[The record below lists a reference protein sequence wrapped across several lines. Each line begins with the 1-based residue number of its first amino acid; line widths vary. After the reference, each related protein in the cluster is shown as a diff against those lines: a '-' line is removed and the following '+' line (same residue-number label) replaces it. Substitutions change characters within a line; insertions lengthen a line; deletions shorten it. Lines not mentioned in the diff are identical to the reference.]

1 MLHFSRT
8 RVFFWGAPGL
18 PLTVTDRFRLDG
30 RTALVTGAGRGIGRA
45 CAIALAQAGAEVW
58 LIARTRDEIEQA
70 AAEIRAAGGKAHA
83 VACDVL
89 SAAEVKKVV
98 MAMPVLDVLVNNA
111 GSNIPEPFVEVS
123 EAHLDRLLDLNV
135 RAAFLVAQAAAKKML
150 EAPERRQRGGA
161 ILHMS
166 SQMGH
171 VGAVNRTVY
180 CMTKHALEGLTKAM
194 AALGSFNYNAAKAA
208 VIMMTRSAAL
218 ELAPH
223 GIRVVS
229 IAPTFVETPLYN
241 QLAAAKPGFAQWVK
255 ERIPAGGVGR
265 AEDVASAVVFA
276 ASPAA
281 ALVTGSSLLVDG
293 GWTAQ

>member
-1 MLHFSRT
+1 VAAS
-8 RVFFWGAPGL
+8 
-18 PLTVTDRFRLDG
+18 DRFRLDD

-58 LIARTRDEIEQA
+58 LIARTQDEIEQA
-70 AAEIRAAGGKAHA
+70 AAEIRAAGGKARAA
-83 VACDVL
+83 VCDVL
-89 SAAEVKKVV
+89 SSFAVNKVIA
-98 MAMPVLDVLVNNA
+98 AMPVLDILVNNA

-123 EAHLDRLLDLNV
+123 EEHLDRILSLNV

-150 EAPERRQRGGA
+150 QAPERRQRGGA

-180 CMTKHALEGLTKAM
+180 CMSKHALEGLTKAM
-194 AALGSFNYNAAKAA
+194 
-208 VIMMTRSAAL
+208 AL

-229 IAPTFVETPLYN
+229 VAPGAIETPINRDVLDDPD
-241 QLAAAKPGFAQWVK
+241 QKRAVL
-255 ERIPAGGVGR
+255 EEIPLGR
-265 AEDVASAVVFA
+265 WGTVDDVAKAIAWV
-276 ASPAA
+276 ASDQAGY
-281 ALVTGSSLLVDG
+281 VTGATLFVDG
-293 GWTAQ
+293 GMTLYPKFV

>member
-1 MLHFSRT
+1 MAGDIMS
-8 RVFFWGAPGL
+8 
-18 PLTVTDRFRLDG
+18 RFRLDG

-58 LIARTRDEIEQA
+58 LAARTRDEIEQVA
-70 AAEIRAAGGKAHA
+70 SEIRASGAGAHA
-83 VACDVL
+83 VACDVTN
-89 SAAEVKKVV
+89 SKDVQKIISSI
-98 MAMPVLDVLVNNA
+98 PVLDVLVNNA

-123 EAHLDRLLDLNV
+123 EEHLDQLLDLNV

-150 EAPERRQRGGA
+150 ESKARGGA
-161 ILHMS
+161 IINMS

-171 VGAVNRTVY
+171 VGAVNRSVY
-180 CMTKHALEGLTKAM
+180 CLTKHALEGLTKAM
-194 AALGSFNYNAAKAA
+194 A
-208 VIMMTRSAAL
+208 L

-229 IAPTFVETPLYN
+229 VAPTFIETPMYKQMKEKN
-241 QLAAAKPGFAQWVK
+241 PQFAQWVN
-255 ERIPAGGVGR
+255 ERIPAGRVGQP
-265 AEDVASAVVFA
+265 EDVAAAVTFA

-281 ALVTGSSLLVDG
+281 ALLTGTSLLVDG

>member
-1 MLHFSRT
+1 MRLLDPLLRGSRARERGVVLKLNFS
-8 RVFFWGAPGL
+8 VE
-18 PLTVTDRFRLDG
+18 G

-58 LIARTRDEIEQA
+58 LTARTRAEVEA
-70 AAEIRAAGGKAHA
+70 AASEIRAGGSKARA
-83 VACDVL
+83 VALDVTDSKSL
-89 SAAEVKKVV
+89 KEAIAAI
-98 MAMPVLDVLVNNA
+98 PLLDVLVNNA
-111 GSNIPEPFVEVS
+111 GSNIPEPFVDVS
-123 EAHLDRLLDLNV
+123 EEHLDMLMDLNV
-135 RAAFLVAQAAAKKML
+135 RAAFLAAQAAARKML
-150 EAPERRQRGGA
+150 EAPDRLQRGGA
-161 ILHMS
+161 IINIS

-194 AALGSFNYNAAKAA
+194 A
-208 VIMMTRSAAL
+208 L
-218 ELAPH
+218 ELAPR

-229 IAPTFVETPLYN
+229 VAPTFVETPLTRPMM
-241 QLAAAKPGFAQWVK
+241 ARPDFAQWVK
-255 ERIPAGGVGR
+255 ERIPSGRVGQP
-265 AEDVASAVVFA
+265 EDVAAAVVFA